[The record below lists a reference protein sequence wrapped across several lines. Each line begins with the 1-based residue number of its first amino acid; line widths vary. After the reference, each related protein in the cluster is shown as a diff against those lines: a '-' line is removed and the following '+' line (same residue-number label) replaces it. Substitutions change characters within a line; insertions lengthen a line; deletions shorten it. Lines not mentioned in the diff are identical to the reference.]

1 MISNSIFNV
10 TDIYRTKL
18 LTGLCIG
25 LTHLEED
32 KFKANF
38 ENTIIPLCSSSLEIK
53 STYFVFLYCQNVT
66 PRTNLMS
73 EL

>member
-38 ENTIIPLCSSSLEIK
+38 ENTYY
-53 STYFVFLYCQNVT
+53 STLLKQFRNKIDLLRFSVLPKCH
-66 PRTNLMS
+66 S
-73 EL
+73 